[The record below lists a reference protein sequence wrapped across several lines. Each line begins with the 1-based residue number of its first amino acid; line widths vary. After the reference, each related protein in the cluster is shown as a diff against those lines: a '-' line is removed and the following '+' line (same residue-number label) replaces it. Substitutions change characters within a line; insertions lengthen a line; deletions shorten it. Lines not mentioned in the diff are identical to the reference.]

1 MTYHKIICG
10 DCLEILKQMEDNSTD
25 MVFTDPPY
33 GINKKGITN
42 DKNLDQYYKS
52 LIECYRVLKNNKY
65 FITFASIKNLPLF
78 FMNNPFSYKW
88 QYIFYINNT
97 MHRGMLGFNKY
108 SPILIFEKGKAIH
121 KPICDVL
128 EIAGSSRSCAK
139 RVHPTQKEIIIF
151 TRIIENLSNKND
163 IILDPFLG
171 SGTTQIAC
179 EQLERNS
186 IGIEISNK
194 YCNIAFQR
202 LKKEVNQT
210 KFGRGRKKSIIEK
223 IGF

>member
-33 GINKKGITN
+33 GISKKGIMN
-42 DKNLDQYYKS
+42 DENLDQYYES
-52 LIECYRVLKNNKY
+52 LSECYRVLKNNKY
-65 FITFASIKNLPLF
+65 FITFASIKNLPLYF
-78 FMNNPFSYKW
+78 INNPFSYKW

-97 MHRGMLGFNKY
+97 IHRGGLGFNKY
-108 SPILIFEKGKAIH
+108 SSILIFEKGKAVH
-121 KPICDVL
+121 KPIPDIL
-128 EIAGSSRSCAK
+128 EIAGSSERCAK

-163 IILDPFLG
+163 IIVDPFLG

-179 EQLERNS
+179 EQINRNS
-186 IGIEISNK
+186 IGIEIDKK
-194 YCNIAFQR
+194 YCKIAYKR
-202 LKKEVNQT
+202 LKREIDQV
-210 KFGRGRKKSIIEK
+210 KFGREKSIIKK
-223 IGF
+223 INF